1 MRLWSIHPRYL
12 DPQGLVA
19 LWREA
24 LLAQAVLFGKTRG
37 YRNHPQLCRFLDASN
52 PETAIGAYLNYVCD
66 EAERRGY
73 SFDSAKIIRPGR
85 RGRLKC
91 TSGQIA
97 YEWRHLQAK
106 LLVRA
111 PEWSKQWHAEHD
123 IQPHPIFV
131 PHEGPVEDWERVQA
145 DA

>member
-24 LLAQAVLFGKTRG
+24 LLAQAVLCGKTRG
-37 YRNHPQLCRFLDASN
+37 YRNHPQLCRFLGASN
-52 PETAIGAYLNYVCD
+52 PEAAIGAYLNHVCT
-66 EAERRGY
+66 EARHRGY
-73 SFDSAKIIRPGR
+73 SFNGAKIIRPGHR
-85 RGRLKC
+85 SRIKV
-91 TSGQIA
+91 TSEQLA

-106 LLVRA
+106 LLVRS
-111 PEWSKQWHAEHD
+111 PEWSKQWQTERH

-131 PHEGPVEDWERVQA
+131 PHEGPVEAWERV
-145 DA
+145 